1 MLSLELLFAVSKQSA
16 VDNMLVIVGD
26 FEIFV
31 YDHQHGPLRRLPWD
45 GRTDY
50 QLVPL
55 VGRLVGALTCSRPRV
70 VGPTIPRPTIIGPTF
85 SRID

>member
-45 GRTDY
+45 GRTD
-50 QLVPL
+50 
-55 VGRLVGALTCSRPRV
+55 
-70 VGPTIPRPTIIGPTF
+70 
-85 SRID
+85 